1 MIQRRHT
8 KIVTIALMSFLLVAV
23 SLGAQEVT
31 LRISA
36 DNIAFN
42 KSELSAPAG
51 AEVTI
56 VFNNKEAVPH
66 NVSVYETSEMASEI
80 FVGKVITGPKTIEYT
95 FTAPSEPGDYFFVCD
110 VHPRTMTGTFI
121 VTE

>member
-1 MIQRRHT
+1 MMQKTHT
-8 KIVTIALMSFLLVAV
+8 KVLSIAAMMILLVALT
-23 SLGAQEVT
+23 LGAQEVT
-31 LRISA
+31 LEISA
-36 DNIAFN
+36 DNIAFD

-66 NVSVYETSEMASEI
+66 NVSVFETSDMDSEI
-80 FVGKVITGPKTIEYT
+80 FVGEVINGPQTIEYT
-95 FTAPSEPGDYFFVCD
+95 FTAPSEPGEYFFVCD

>member
-1 MIQRRHT
+1 MKH
-8 KIVTIALMSFLLVAV
+8 LLHKTPAAI
-23 SLGAQEVT
+23 SILLLFAAATATAQEVT
-31 LRISA
+31 LSISA

-56 VFNNKEAVPH
+56 VFDNKEAVPH
-66 NVSVYETSEMASEI
+66 NVAVYETSDMSSEI
-80 FVGKVITGPKTIEYT
+80 FVGEVITGPQTIEYT
-95 FTAPSEPGDYFFVCD
+95 FTAPDEAGEYFFVCD